1 MSCTSS
7 HYFHSRRPISLER
20 LRLSLLLT
28 GQYLTERQSPGG
40 GFCFYRGYY
49 LEEPNLADT
58 FHAVSAWGLVT
69 RDPLPERRG
78 HVAFVLR
85 HEVEQQPFALYYRVN
100 SLRTLGASDPDEE
113 RVREAVA
120 ALPLVL
126 PNLGS
131 TALQSPLR
139 RLGYCLWLKR
149 HLGVL
154 DGSEAQIGE
163 VLLAGE
169 GDEGGYGN
177 PPNLVDTVE
186 ALRVL
191 ALCGARPGAVTVGF
205 VRSLGIPG
213 FGFQLTAHSLSPT
226 LETTCAGIE
235 CSSMLGTPV
244 EFADDALDYVL
255 ACQTGNGGYALR
267 PEALPDL
274 AWTHLALRALCT
286 GLDTPT
292 LEHAPSLLR
301 GP

>member
-7 HYFHSRRPISLER
+7 HYFHSRRPISPER
-20 LRLSLLLT
+20 LRSSLLLT
-28 GQYLTERQSPGG
+28 RQYLTERQSPSG

-100 SLRTLGASDPDEE
+100 SLRALGASDPDEE

-126 PNLGS
+126 PNMGS
-131 TALQSPLR
+131 TAPQLPLR
-139 RLGYCLWLKR
+139 RLAYCLWLKR
-149 HLGVL
+149 HFGLL
-154 DGSEAQIGE
+154 DGPEVHVGEA
-163 VLLAGE
+163 LFASE

-177 PPNLVDTVE
+177 PPNLVDTIE
-186 ALRVL
+186 ALQVL
-191 ALCGARPGAVTVGF
+191 TLCGARPRALTVGF

-213 FGFQLTAHSLSPT
+213 FGFQLTAHSLSPS

-235 CSSMLGTPV
+235 CSSLLGTSV

-267 PEALPDL
+267 PGALPNL

-286 GLDTPT
+286 WLDTT
-292 LEHAPSLLR
+292 ALEHASSTAR

>member
-7 HYFHSRRPISLER
+7 HYFHSRRPIAPER
-20 LRLSLLLT
+20 LRSSLLLT
-28 GQYLTERQSPGG
+28 RQYLTERQSPSG

-100 SLRTLGASDPDEE
+100 SLRALGASDPDEE

-126 PNLGS
+126 PNMGS
-131 TALQSPLR
+131 TAPQLPLR
-139 RLGYCLWLKR
+139 RLAYCLWLKR
-149 HLGVL
+149 HFGLL
-154 DGSEAQIGE
+154 DGPEVHVGEA
-163 VLLAGE
+163 LFASE

-177 PPNLVDTVE
+177 PPNLVDTIE
-186 ALRVL
+186 ALQVL
-191 ALCGARPGAVTVGF
+191 TLCGARPRALTVGF

-213 FGFQLTAHSLSPT
+213 FGFQLTVHSLSPS

-235 CSSMLGTPV
+235 CSSLLGTSV

-267 PEALPDL
+267 PEALPNL

-286 GLDTPT
+286 GLDTT
-292 LEHAPSLLR
+292 ALEHASSTPR